1 MKTGEQRGMVTVAND
16 LADWLE
22 SHPRD
27 RLDLDAADMLRRLE
41 RVYAAAFDM
50 VYARTDVA
58 SKAAYAEL
66 VHLIKGKQND

>member
-1 MKTGEQRGMVTVAND
+1 MKTGEDRRMVGVAHD

-27 RLDLDAADMLRRLE
+27 RLDLEAADLLRKME
-41 RVYAAAFDM
+41 RIYSAAFDM

-66 VHLIKGKQND
+66 VDIFKGKASE

>member
-1 MKTGEQRGMVTVAND
+1 MVTVAND

-27 RLDLDAADMLRRLE
+27 RLDLDAADMLRKLE

>member
-27 RLDLDAADMLRRLE
+27 RLDLDAADMLRKLE

-50 VYARTDVA
+50 VYARTDTA

>member
-1 MKTGEQRGMVTVAND
+1 MTSVAED
-16 LADWLE
+16 LAHWLE
-22 SHPRD
+22 SKSRGQA
-27 RLDLDAADMLRRLE
+27 DLDAANMIRKME

-66 VHLIKGKQND
+66 VHLIKGKQID